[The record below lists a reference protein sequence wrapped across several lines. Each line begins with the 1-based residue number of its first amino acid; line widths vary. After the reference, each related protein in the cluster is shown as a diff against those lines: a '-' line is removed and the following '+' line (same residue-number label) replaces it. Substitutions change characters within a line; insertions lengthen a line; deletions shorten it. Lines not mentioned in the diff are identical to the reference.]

1 MVDVVVKFNSKK
13 AVSDTNAYIT
23 GATKIIVE
31 ELYKL
36 LQANSPVKSGKFRRS
51 WKMTGTKERVKITN
65 PQPYGQRLEDG
76 YSKQAPQG
84 IIKPSINQVI
94 RQEKIRR
101 K

>member
-13 AVSDTNAYIT
+13 AVSDTNVYIT

-51 WKMTGTKERVKITN
+51 WKMSGTKERVKITN

-76 YSKQAPQG
+76 YSKKAPQG
-84 IIKPSINQVI
+84 IIKPSINQII

>member
-13 AVSDTNAYIT
+13 AISETRAYVT
-23 GATKIIVE
+23 GATNIIVD

-36 LQANSPVKSGKFRRS
+36 LQANSPVKSGKFKRS
-51 WKMTGTKERVKITN
+51 WKKYGTKERVKIIN

-76 YSKQAPQG
+76 YSKKAKDG
-84 IIKPSINQVI
+84 IIKPSIDQII

>member
-13 AVSDTNAYIT
+13 AISDTTAYIT
-23 GATKIIVE
+23 GATNIIVD

-36 LQANSPVKSGKFRRS
+36 LQANSPVKSGKFKRS
-51 WKMTGTKERVKITN
+51 WKKYGTKERVKITN

-76 YSKQAPQG
+76 YSKQAPRG
-84 IIKPSINQVI
+84 VIKPSIDQVI